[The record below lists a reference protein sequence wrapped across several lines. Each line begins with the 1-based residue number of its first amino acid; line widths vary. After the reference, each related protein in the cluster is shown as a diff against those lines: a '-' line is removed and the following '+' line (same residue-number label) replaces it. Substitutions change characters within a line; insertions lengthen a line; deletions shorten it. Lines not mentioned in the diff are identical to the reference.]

1 MESNVFQGRDAQIYA
16 GATALGVV
24 AGMRSM
30 AAPAILGRLSR
41 TRCLKEGCATTTEE
55 LAQDGHGIKHASRR
69 TSGFLSCLGA
79 RSRALCA
86 FEKPVIAH
94 SLLALA
100 IGEFVFDKLPF
111 MPKRTQTGSLI
122 ARMASGAIC
131 GALFCSA
138 LKRSP
143 VMGAFAGASA
153 ALGGTYAFYELRR
166 AATEELGMPGFAVAL
181 AEDAVVAGLGFMV
194 ANAASGKLRVKQI
207 KEAVKGDVRELAEL
221 RRHPLS

>member
-41 TRCLKEGCATTTEE
+41 TRCLKEGCATT
-55 LAQDGHGIKHASRR
+55 
-69 TSGFLSCLGA
+69 
-79 RSRALCA
+79 

-131 GALFCSA
+131 SALFCSA

-181 AEDAVVAGLGFMV
+181 AEDAVAAGLGFMV
-194 ANAASGKLRVKQI
+194 ANAASGKLGVKQI
-207 KEAVKGDVRELAEL
+207 KEAVRGEVRELAEL